1 MEKIKTALVQLNCGP
16 VIEENTKAAI
26 KLIRSAAEKGA
37 KFILTPENT
46 CHMRFPAE
54 GKMSSAFSEE
64 DHPALKAYKDLAL
77 ELDIFLLIGSL
88 SIIVDEKR
96 IANRSYMLS
105 NKGEVISSYDKIHL
119 FDVDLPTGESHRES
133 DNVRAGSN
141 AVSAELPFA
150 KLGMSICYDVR
161 FAYLYR
167 ELAQNGASILSV
179 PAAFTVPT
187 GIAHWE
193 TLLRARAI
201 ETGSFVLAPAQC
213 GEHEGGRKTYGHSLI
228 INPWGEILAE
238 GDDKPGLIMADL
250 NLSEVELARSAIPS
264 LMHDKKIA

>member
-1 MEKIKTALVQLNCGP
+1 MAMEVIKTALIQLNCGP
-16 VIEENTKAAI
+16 DIEKNTDDASS
-26 KLIRSAAEKGA
+26 LIREAAEKGA

-54 GKMSSAFSEE
+54 AKFKSAYSEE
-64 DHPALKAYKDLAL
+64 EHPALIAYQAL
-77 ELDIFLLIGSL
+77 SKELGVFLLVGSL
-88 SIIVDEKR
+88 SIIVDDKK
-96 IANRSYMLS
+96 IANRSYLLS
-105 NKGEVISSYDKIHL
+105 DKGEVIASYDKIHL

-133 DNVRAGSN
+133 DNVKAGSR
-141 AVSAELPFA
+141 AIIADLPFA
-150 KLGMSICYDVR
+150 RLGMSICYDVR

-167 ELAQNGASILSV
+167 ELAQKGASILAV

-213 GEHEGGRKTYGHSLI
+213 GEHR
-228 INPWGEILAE
+228 
-238 GDDKPGLIMADL
+238 ADG
-250 NLSEVELARSAIPS
+250 
-264 LMHDKKIA
+264 